1 MLTNKMFRSGDHAN
15 PRMAVE
21 TYKDGGIGQVLEF
34 HSSIALNKAQVKKKI
49 NFKTYSS
56 LFLMLISKYNVCI
69 DKRLC
74 GFIRRSFYNP
84 NLTKNCLFPTYIGQ
98 SLGLFDA
105 GKF

>member
-49 NFKTYSS
+49 NFKTKMDVFIYI
-56 LFLMLISKYNVCI
+56 LISNI
-69 DKRLC
+69 T
-74 GFIRRSFYNP
+74 
-84 NLTKNCLFPTYIGQ
+84 TKI
-98 SLGLFDA
+98 
-105 GKF
+105 